1 MNAKPLEGLRVG
13 LFGKG
18 GVGKSTLTVL
28 LARELIGEGYRPV
41 IFDADS
47 TNIGLSEA
55 LGSGEGPDPLM
66 ELFGGMAFSGG
77 AVTCP
82 VDDPTVLPNSDLD
95 LGELPA
101 RFQSESEVGIRLL
114 VGGKM
119 GGLGPGAGCDG
130 PIAKIA
136 RDLRVRDGEERPLLM
151 LDFKAGFEDSA
162 RGVLTSLDWIVV
174 VVDPTSAAVQMAVHM
189 VQMLDGIRS
198 GVPPATAHLDD
209 PALVETVIRQFRETR
224 VRGIS
229 AILNRL
235 PDAETEAHLRNRLE
249 ALGGPPVLGTLPED
263 RGVQGQ
269 WLRGQ
274 EVMAPALSSRVRSLV
289 QALEAVAGP
298 PTLRPKAH

>member
-1 MNAKPLEGLRVG
+1 MNGRPLAGLRVG

-28 LARELIGEGYRPV
+28 LARELIEEGYRPV

-55 LGSGEGPDPLM
+55 LGAGVGPDPLVD
-66 ELFGGMAFSGG
+66 LFGGMAFSGG

-82 VDDPTVLPNSDLD
+82 VDDPTILPKSDLD
-95 LGELPA
+95 LGELPS
-101 RFQSESEVGIRLL
+101 RFQSESEVGVRLL

-136 RDLRVRDGEERPLLM
+136 RDLRVGDGEERPLLL

-174 VVDPTSAAVQMAVHM
+174 VVDPTSAAVQMAAHM

-229 AILNRL
+229 AVLNRV
-235 PDAETEAHLRNRLE
+235 PDADTEAHLRERLKV
-249 ALGGPPVLGTLPED
+249 LGGPPVLGTLPED
-263 RGVQGQ
+263 RAVQGQ

-274 EVMAPALSSRVRSLV
+274 EVTAPALSARVRCLV

-298 PTLRPKAH
+298 PAFQAKSH